1 MVALSEKALLV
12 APKNPTPPAAE
23 TMVAV
28 ARRYGLGPLKQM
40 REMYALRFGPG
51 KLAFHEYFSSGAFNP
66 ELSMAQKRAYLG
78 KTGSYEVNVAASP
91 MKLTGSRA
99 FLRDKVM
106 YTTLIERLGL
116 PTTRTQAVVHSA
128 RGFGSLPVL
137 RSAEDVA
144 AFLRN
149 DACYPLFAK
158 PCEGAAA
165 IGSAL
170 ILARGGDLLRLGNGR
185 AVDLEGFAQEII
197 EDYPEGFILQDAIQ
211 QHSYMASMT
220 GQAVGT
226 LRMVTIRDHK
236 GIRPLY
242 TVWKVPSPRAM
253 SDNFWQ
259 SGSMVALVD
268 DKTGKV
274 KRCKMGTGLSAE
286 WIKTHPVSGLA
297 FKDFAFPHW
306 EAVREA
312 ACEGHALFPEFGI
325 VGWDIAIGP
334 EGPILIECNDN
345 PYHVLWQ
352 LAAGKGFRN
361 EVFLPQL
368 AAANARSDEMLK
380 GRISTFRSRQ
390 RAKRAKA

>member
-1 MVALSEKALLV
+1 
-12 APKNPTPPAAE
+12 
-23 TMVAV
+23 
-28 ARRYGLGPLKQM
+28 
-40 REMYALRFGPG
+40 
-51 KLAFHEYFSSGAFNP
+51 
-66 ELSMAQKRAYLG
+66 
-78 KTGSYEVNVAASP
+78 

-106 YTTLIERLGL
+106 YTALIERLGL
-116 PTTRTQAVVHSA
+116 PTTRTQAVVHA
-128 RGFGSLPVL
+128 ERGFGSLPVL
-137 RSAEDVA
+137 RNAVDVA
-144 AFLRN
+144 AFLRE
-149 DACYPLFAK
+149 DARYPLFAK

-197 EDYPEGFILQDAIQ
+197 EDYPEGFILQDAIE

-226 LRMVTIRDHK
+226 LRMVTIRDGQ

-274 KRCKMGTGLSAE
+274 KRCKFGTGLSAE
-286 WIKTHPVSGLA
+286 WVKTHPVSGLA
-297 FKDFAFPHW
+297 FEGFEFPHW
-306 EAVREA
+306 DAVKEV

-325 VGWDIAIGP
+325 VGWDIAIGT

-352 LAAGKGFRN
+352 LAAGKGFLN
-361 EVFLPQL
+361 DTFVPQL
-368 AAANARSDEMLK
+368 KAANARSEQILK
-380 GRISTFRSRQ
+380 GRISTFRGRQ
-390 RAKRAKA
+390 QAKRRKA